1 MEKQL
6 IVSIGREFGS
16 GGHEVAELI
25 AEKLGIQLIDDR
37 LLYDLANEHNIPYE
51 DAKRY
56 DERPKNP
63 FFSRTV
69 AGYSSAVEENLAKMQ
84 FKYLKKLA
92 AQGQSFVV
100 VGRCSEHVLKEYPC
114 MVSAFVL
121 GNLETKCERVM
132 KKYQL
137 SESEARKLMKKKDFT
152 RKNYHNYYCKGK
164 WGDSRNY
171 DMCVNSSDIGVE
183 GTVEVILK
191 FIERKK

>member
-1 MEKQL
+1 
-6 IVSIGREFGS
+6 
-16 GGHEVAELI
+16 
-25 AEKLGIQLIDDR
+25 
-37 LLYDLANEHNIPYE
+37 
-51 DAKRY
+51 
-56 DERPKNP
+56 
-63 FFSRTV
+63 
-69 AGYSSAVEENLAKMQ
+69 
-84 FKYLKKLA
+84 
-92 AQGQSFVV
+92 
-100 VGRCSEHVLKEYPC
+100 

-137 SESEARKLMKKKDFT
+137 SESEARKLRKKKDFT